1 MKSDYGTYNLSYT
14 PPESTGYEE
23 YPNISIDMSTGGD
36 ANVEQMLRFFE
47 AFLSAAGYIL
57 KGDLQI
63 VEREEKKTYNPWDF
77 GPVSAYTPSYG
88 AAQPVSPFSFIGEDA
103 ISFE

>member
-1 MKSDYGTYNLSYT
+1 MNPEYGTYRLTYT

-23 YPNISIDMSTGGD
+23 YPNIAIDMSTGGD

-47 AFLSAAGYIL
+47 AFLSASGYLL

-63 VEREEKKTYNPWDF
+63 VEREEKKTYSPWDF
-77 GPVSAYTPSYG
+77 GSVSAYTPSYG
-88 AAQPVSPFSFIGEDA
+88 AAQPISPFSFVGEDV
-103 ISFE
+103 ITFQ

>member
-1 MKSDYGTYNLSYT
+1 MNSEYGTYRLSYT
-14 PPESTGYEE
+14 PPEPTGYEE
-23 YPNISIDMSTGGD
+23 YPNINIEMSTSGD

-47 AFLSAAGYIL
+47 AFLSASGYLL

-63 VEREEKKTYNPWDF
+63 VEQAEKKTYSPWDF
-77 GPVSAYTPSYG
+77 EPVSAYTPSYG